1 MTQGE
6 LASLSFA
13 ELRDRLKVLGDD
25 PRNTDDLDPDE
36 VLRYFMGLS
45 VSSHTS
51 DSAYALLN
59 LTRIFGVAGKPAEML
74 QSALLMSRIAI
85 AINDRVLLSRARNKQ
100 GIALVKVGRLT
111 EATLAQAEAWSLAHE
126 LEDKDRELDA
136 VWGFSTISVA
146 MGQWNAAIRYC
157 ERMRA
162 IAEELGLA
170 RYEFTARNNLA
181 DCALQLRDSALALR
195 TLSKLASDAPHTEL
209 IPDTHAHLHNNLA
222 RALLLIGDV
231 AAANLHAKEAADWAA
246 IWSTPNVVSSVEA
259 LQGLVDVRLE
269 NIDSGLL
276 AVNRAL
282 SFAKHANA
290 AEVPNCLGICIDAY
304 EASGRLDEALA
315 YLQELVE
322 WKKRSV
328 DAEIMGSRFQGVT
341 EPVEPQTS
349 NSLFDD
355 GLLAKAHSLRTGV
368 QSRLERLLEIAVNA
382 GISSGHDLY
391 RPFRVANLARY
402 VAASLGWDQQRIAS
416 LVWGAQLCNIGMIA
430 IPARLLV
437 KPDRLSE
444 GESRVLRGHT
454 EYGGELL
461 RKSKLQI
468 LDIAAVIAEQHHERY
483 DGSGYPRGLS
493 GGAIAEEARIVAVC
507 DAFDAMTHKRPSRHA
522 PLSIDAALK
531 GLMQGA
537 GSQFDPPLVNAFVE
551 FIRRE
556 TSRQADFDA
565 FLSEGADEIEYVRVR
580 ARMEALID
588 DGDALRG
595 QAA

>member
-1 MTQGE
+1 MTQDE

-13 ELRDRLKVLGDD
+13 ELRDRVTARADD
-25 PRNTDDLDPDE
+25 PKSTDDLDPFE
-36 VLRYFMGLS
+36 VLRYFIALP

-51 DSAYALLN
+51 DSAHTLLH
-59 LTRIFGVAGKPAEML
+59 LTRIFGPAGQPAEML

-126 LEDKDRELDA
+126 LEDKNRELDA

-195 TLSKLASDAPHTEL
+195 TLSKLASDAPHAEL
-209 IPDTHAHLHNNLA
+209 LPDTYAHLHNNLA
-222 RALLLIGDV
+222 RSWLLIGDV
-231 AAANLHAKEAADWAA
+231 AAANLHVKEAADWAA

-269 NIDSGLL
+269 NVDSGLL

-282 SFAKHANA
+282 SFAKQANV

-304 EASGRLDEALA
+304 EAAGRLDEALA

-328 DAEIMGSRFQGVT
+328 DAEIMRSRFQGVT
-341 EPVEPQTS
+341 ESVEESVEPQTG

-355 GLLAKAHSLRTGV
+355 GLLAKVHSLHAGV

-391 RPFRVANLARY
+391 RPFRLANLARY
-402 VAASLGWDQQRIAS
+402 LATSLGWDQQRIAS

-430 IPARLLV
+430 IPARILV

-444 GESRVLRGHT
+444 GESHVLRGHT
-454 EYGGELL
+454 EYGAELL

-468 LDIAAVIAEQHHERY
+468 LDVAAVIAEQHHERY

-507 DAFDAMTHKRPSRHA
+507 DAFDAMTHKRPSRHT
-522 PLSIDAALK
+522 PLSVDAAMKEL
-531 GLMQGA
+531 LQGA
-537 GSQFDPPLVNAFVE
+537 GSQFDPPLVNVFAE
-551 FIRRE
+551 FIQRE
-556 TSRQADFDA
+556 FSQHDDFEV
-565 FLSEGADEIEYVRVR
+565 FLAEGADEVEYVRVR
-580 ARMEALID
+580 ARMEALIA
-588 DGDALRG
+588 DGR
-595 QAA
+595 